1 MPRRLALL
9 ACLLLAACAEAPL
22 STPASPSSP
31 SAPAS
36 DALHPTLQ
44 LQLKTQVDSEAC
56 PNALRRCGEYVRLT
70 CRPEVDGLDAY
81 YDNRTGN
88 LVMACGG
95 ACMKVD
101 TPDPAHCR
109 QCPPKEWTCG
119 G

>member
-1 MPRRLALL
+1 MARTVVLL
-9 ACLLLAACAEAPL
+9 VCLLLAACAKAPL
-22 STPASPSSP
+22 PTPAAPPSP
-31 SAPAS
+31 ATG
-36 DALHPTLQ
+36 ALHPTLQ
-44 LQLKTQVDSEAC
+44 LQLKTQVDTEAC
-56 PNALRRCGEYVRLT
+56 PNAVRRCGEYVRLT

-101 TPDPAHCR
+101 SPDPVHCK

-119 G
+119 SGG